1 MGDMRVTKREVLV
14 SVIILLLMLAIGFL
28 ISQDI
33 SSNIEEQNEVYHKAL
48 KIEDMNTYNYAKT
61 IGVGECFATYTL
73 DADTPQSVEELTG
86 EYLYIERIYEE
97 EHQKTR
103 VVEEEYTDSDGNKK
117 TRTKTETY
125 WEWDIMSRD
134 YYESPTVTINGESVD
149 TDRIVGLSSRT
160 ESLDSSTVASNYQDR
175 LGLSST
181 YLKVGSHRRWS
192 FRVIP
197 LHSEGSMY
205 VDLGDG
211 IIRSKKISLHPD
223 IAVQDLYDSYVSSS
237 KAGIIIFWIV
247 WIIFTGGIIFAYCYF
262 DNDYLED
269 DNGNSKRRSRY
280 RW

>member
-1 MGDMRVTKREVLV
+1 MRDMRVTKREVLV

-28 ISQDI
+28 ISQGI

-103 VVEEEYTDSDGNKK
+103 VVEEEYTDSNGNKK

-125 WEWDIMSRD
+125 WEWDVMSRD
-134 YYESPTVTINGESVD
+134 YYESPTVTINGESID
-149 TDRIVGLSSRT
+149 TDRITGLSSKT
-160 ESLDSSTVASNYQDR
+160 ESLDSSTVSPSYQNRLGWNSNYLQ
-175 LGLSST
+175 S
-181 YLKVGSHRRWS
+181 GSHRRWS

-211 IIRSKKISLHPD
+211 IIRSKKISLHPN

-237 KAGIIIFWIV
+237 EAGIIIFWIV

-269 DNGNSKRRSRY
+269 DNDNSKRRSRY
-280 RW
+280 RC